1 MKGLVNLMS
10 RQPIN
15 LKKISS
21 IKNIGKEKLI
31 LLAFAGILLIGS
43 SYFESVGHD
52 EEVETT
58 LENNEPGITYENTLK
73 DEIKKMIESID
84 GISDVQVMIT
94 FKSGKEKVVQEDSDS
109 DTNEKGDTSVK
120 KTTVILN
127 QNGGDSPYVVKEVYP
142 KIEGVAITASG
153 LQVSNKS
160 EEIINMIAA
169 LFDIPVHKISV
180 IKNK

>member
-73 DEIKKMIESID
+73 DEIKKIIQRID
-84 GISDVQVMIT
+84 VISYVQVMIT
-94 FKSGKEKVVQEDSDS
+94 FKSGK
-109 DTNEKGDTSVK
+109 
-120 KTTVILN
+120 
-127 QNGGDSPYVVKEVYP
+127 
-142 KIEGVAITASG
+142 
-153 LQVSNKS
+153 
-160 EEIINMIAA
+160 
-169 LFDIPVHKISV
+169 
-180 IKNK
+180 